1 MDQITY
7 GGEWYREPL
16 GSYTT
21 GPPYIQKWNKDFMV
35 CAFFEVVI
43 IVRFSSNEVMEL
55 YSC

>member
-43 IVRFSSNEVMEL
+43 IVRFSSK
-55 YSC
+55 